1 MITLAKR
8 LFKRYKGRYKLKES
22 SIGISHKERHR
33 AEKQLKHLQGTCY
46 LAKIMRECKLA
57 RERERV
63 GGLGLKRPR
72 ELQDTS
78 QPKLMKPSW
87 SGMPSFKIP
96 KADNESFKIPKVR
109 DPNKDRRKIEEMRR
123 RSEEKEN
130 EDMDIEEGFFTEE
143 ELKAKERVH
152 TDKKKESEEKAN
164 LEELMKQ
171 VVEMRKIWK
180 KNVLRRVKRTG
191 IIVFE
196 VIYQSVE
203 QLFHVV
209 AATLIHLHEH

>member
-1 MITLAKR
+1 
-8 LFKRYKGRYKLKES
+8 
-22 SIGISHKERHR
+22 
-33 AEKQLKHLQGTCY
+33 
-46 LAKIMRECKLA
+46 MRECKLA

-63 GGLGLKRPR
+63 GGLGLKAPWPG

-78 QPKLMKPSW
+78 QPKRMKPSW

-130 EDMDIEEGFFTEE
+130 EDMDIEEGFFIPWPQE

-171 VVEMRKIWK
+171 AVEMRKIWK

-196 VIYQSVE
+196 VIYQSME

-209 AATLIHLHEH
+209 AATLMHLHEKDVTNHC